1 MKNLVATISS
11 IACVAGLSCSAM
23 AGNVLVGGH
32 TGLVNRMAMPGGT
45 PTFFGTCG
53 GPIDSMHVLGGMVY
67 LGTNSG
73 WVYRISLATGQ
84 VLGSFEV
91 SVCCSA
97 MTSYH
102 GNLLIADVSGQIV
115 TVNPTTGAFI
125 RTFSAPNEV
134 HSMVMHGDDL
144 LVGGPAGVWQGNP
157 MSGGF
162 NYAACG
168 CIGQLEGLAMMGNS
182 LWGVDVFGSLIKF
195 DINNG
200 MMLAGH
206 WTGIPATGLATDNGK
221 LLMTT
226 EDRRVLTINP
236 DTGAIEAQITLPI
249 DVRAIVLE
257 SSPQC
262 APDLTASNLPGS
274 VGFGQPNGVLN
285 SSDFF
290 YFLSAYGAGNVAVAD
305 VTTFAVPGSAGYGVS
320 NGVINTDDFF
330 YYLTSYAGGCQ

>member
-1 MKNLVATISS
+1 MKKTLLA

-23 AGNVLVGGH
+23 AGTVLVGGH
-32 TGLVNRMAMPGGT
+32 SGLVNKVSLPGGN
-45 PTFFGTCG
+45 PQFFGTCG
-53 GPIDSMHVLGGMVY
+53 GPIDSMHVLNGVVY

-73 WVYRISLATGQ
+73 WVYRISLANGQ
-84 VLGSFEV
+84 VLGSYQV
-91 SVCCSA
+91 SVSCSA
-97 MTSYH
+97 LASYQ

-115 TVNPTTGAFI
+115 TVNPATGAFI

-157 MSGGF
+157 TSGGF

-168 CIGQLEGLAMMGNS
+168 CIGQLEGLAMMGNH
-182 LWGVDVFGSLIKF
+182 LWGVDVNGSLIKF

-200 MMLAGH
+200 ALLLGH

-236 DTGAIEAQITLPI
+236 DTGAIEAQQQFQI

-262 APDLTASNLPGS
+262 APDLTASNLPGTF
-274 VGFGQPNGVLN
+274 GYGQPNGVLN

-290 YFLSAYGAGNVAVAD
+290 YFLSAYSAGNTAVAD
-305 VTTFAVPGSAGYGVS
+305 VTTFAVPGSAGHGAP
-320 NGVINTDDFF
+320 NGIINNDDFF
-330 YYLTSYAGGCQ
+330 YYLTAYAAGC